1 MDDWSVKPWKTFAD
15 KAVALKRAIGAD
27 SFPIISRDKHPQHW
41 RDWYAYYGYRRMLAS
56 QEMMREKDE
65 KTVPTVS
72 PFDFD
77 AEFNP
82 RYPSPEVPNNRSRG
96 AVKLTPEQRA
106 RHAAIYPWLSGN
118 AEHVPMPNETREDA
132 A

>member
-1 MDDWSVKPWKTFAD
+1 MDDWTVKPWKTFAG
-15 KAVALKRAIGAD
+15 KAIALKRAIGAE
-27 SFPIISRDKHPQHW
+27 SFPIITRDKHPQQW
-41 RDWYAYYGYRRMLAS
+41 RDWYAYYGFRRMRSS
-56 QEMMREKDE
+56 QQMMREKNE

-82 RYPSPEVPNNRSRG
+82 RYPTPEVPNDRAAERPN
-96 AVKLTPEQRA
+96 LTPEQRA
-106 RHAAIYPWLSGN
+106 RHAALYPWLRGN
-118 AEHVPMPNETREDA
+118 SELAPATDNTEQA